1 MGAGSVNRLAIS
13 GVALATA
20 IACACGARG
29 VYHRVKPG
37 ETLSVIGQAYR
48 VPYRRIARANDL
60 DDPGKIY
67 AGQKLLIP
75 GAKRAIERPLVAK
88 GSASDPRRSRSRVKP
103 PNAPALRWPIE
114 DRPVTSP
121 FGPRNGRFH
130 DGIDI
135 GANVGV
141 TIRAAAAGEVVFA
154 GVLSGYGNILIIRHG
169 SGYSTV
175 YAHNHRH
182 FVGKGEKVGRGER
195 IAAVGRT
202 GRVTGPNLHFEVR
215 YENRARDPMIF
226 LPAAIWSERTD
237 TEFAMSR
244 SAQTSP

>member
-1 MGAGSVNRLAIS
+1 
-13 GVALATA
+13 
-20 IACACGARG
+20 

-37 ETLSVIGQAYR
+37 ETLSVIGKAYR
-48 VPYRRIARANDL
+48 VPYQRIARANDL
-60 DDPGKIY
+60 DDPGRIY

-75 GAKRAIERPLVAK
+75 GAKRAIERPLVAI
-88 GSASDPRRSRSRVKP
+88 GGQSDPRRSRSRVKP
-103 PNAPALRWPIE
+103 PHAPALLWPIE

-135 GANVGV
+135 GASVGV
-141 TIRAAAAGEVVFA
+141 EIHAAAAGEVVFA
-154 GVLSGYGNILIIRHG
+154 GVLSGYGNILIVRHG
-169 SGYSTV
+169 SGFSTV

-182 FVGKGEKVGRGER
+182 FVGKGQKVRRGER

-226 LPAAIWSERTD
+226 LPAAGWSERTD
-237 TEFAMSR
+237 TELAMSR
-244 SAQTSP
+244 